1 MIKNESSF
9 GYESSQSFLGGELDI
24 FVRGSVVF
32 VEGCSEDAM
41 YLFFSLFYRYF
52 VLVHEVL

>member
-1 MIKNESSF
+1 M
-9 GYESSQSFLGGELDI
+9 GGELDI

-41 YLFFSLFYRYF
+41 YLLFSLFYRYF